1 MGNRPERRKVIEI
14 VTTPRT
20 LENRFLGSLLGL
32 AIGDALGM
40 PLADLTVE
48 QARERFGEIRGYEAR
63 NAGRDDEMPAGE
75 ITDETET
82 VLCIAESMTANNGR
96 VDAENINIRLL
107 YLVEGPS
114 RHWMP
119 DAMAAGIEAAFP
131 HDGQLPE
138 RAVPDGSLAVA
149 VRGVPIGLVHSVG
162 GFDPARVGEE
172 TRIVTRT
179 SHPGVAQHQLTLDVA
194 LGVAG
199 ILREEPIEPIQ
210 LGGDMSGIAGERAM
224 IADLLAE
231 AKRDEPF
238 QQVVFDAVN
247 ELRPA
252 DSAGAVAGA
261 FAGAVAGAS
270 GIPQGLIDG
279 LEARIYLSLAAP
291 WLYKTAARRAGTLI
305 DLRQV

>member
-1 MGNRPERRKVIEI
+1 M
-14 VTTPRT
+14 TTPRT

-40 PLADLTVE
+40 PVADLTVE
-48 QARERFGEIRGYEAR
+48 QARERFGEIRGYETR
-63 NAGRDDEMPAGE
+63 NAGRDDAIPAGE

-82 VLCIAESMTANNGR
+82 VLCIAESITANDGR
-96 VDAENINIRLL
+96 VDAENINVRML
-107 YLVEGPS
+107 YLAEGPS

-131 HDGQLPE
+131 LDGQLPE
-138 RAVPDGSLAVA
+138 RDDRDGSLAVA
-149 VRGVPIGLVHSVG
+149 VRGVPIGLTHSVG
-162 GFDPARVGEE
+162 GFDPATVVEE

-194 LGVAG
+194 LGIAG
-199 ILREEPIEPIQ
+199 IVREEAIDPIE
-210 LGGDMSGIAGERAM
+210 LGGDMRGIADERAM
-224 IADLLAE
+224 VADLLRAATSGAAFE
-231 AKRDEPF
+231 E
-238 QQVVFDAVN
+238 VVFEAVN
-247 ELRPA
+247 SLRPA

-270 GIPQGLIDG
+270 GIPQELIDG
-279 LEARIYLSLAAP
+279 LEARVYLSLAAP

>member
-1 MGNRPERRKVIEI
+1 MTN
-14 VTTPRT
+14 PRT

-40 PLADLTVE
+40 PVADLTVE
-48 QARERFGEIRGYEAR
+48 EARERFGEIRGYEAR
-63 NAGRDDEMPAGE
+63 NAGQDDQMPAGE

-82 VLCIAESMTANNGR
+82 VLCIAESITANNGR
-96 VDAENINIRLL
+96 VDAENINVRML
-107 YLVEGPS
+107 YLAEGPS

-138 RAVPDGSLAVA
+138 QDVPDGSLAIA

-162 GFDPARVGEE
+162 GFDPATVVEE
-172 TRIVTRT
+172 SRIVTRA
-179 SHPGVAQHQLTLDVA
+179 SHAGIAQHQLTLDVA
-194 LGVAG
+194 LAIAG
-199 ILREEPIEPIQ
+199 IAREEEIAPVD
-210 LGGDMSGIAGERAM
+210 LGADMSGVAEERR
-224 IADLLAE
+224 IISDLLE
-231 AKRDEPF
+231 AAKSGKPFDE
-238 QQVVFDAVN
+238 VVFGAVN
-247 ELRPA
+247 ALRPA
-252 DSAGAVAGA
+252 DSAGAIAGA

-270 GIPQGLIDG
+270 GIPQELIDG
-279 LEARIYLSLAAP
+279 LEARVYLSLAAP